1 MLSTTEKIKDRLSIV
16 DVVSQYIDLHKAGGA
31 LKAKC
36 PFHNEKSP
44 SFFVSPERGTY
55 YCFGCGAKGDIFSFV
70 QEFEGVDFYNALKIL
85 AEKANVEIEKVVND
99 PNILKKKRVFDCI
112 EEATVF
118 FQNELRNQREALLY
132 LKGRGLSIEMVR
144 DWRIGFARD
153 DWHSLQDY
161 LISKKF
167 SIEEIE
173 QSGLIK
179 KGDSGKFYS
188 RFRGRVMFP
197 IFDSSGRVVAFS
209 GRILNQN
216 TDEAKYINSPETP
229 IFEKSKILYG
239 FDKAKRSMREKDFVI
254 LVEGQMDL
262 LLSHQAG
269 FANTVASSGTAF
281 TFEQASLIKRLCSNL
296 YIAYD
301 ADNAGQNASFRAWKI
316 ALNSGLNVSLI
327 SMPKGMDPADAI
339 NKDPKIWSEAI
350 EKAKNIIEYYLD
362 IIDGKDKKKDDSVLK
377 EKILPLIA
385 SVDSSI
391 DKARFLQKVSSKSGI
406 SETSLNDELHKVV
419 LLDTSSD
426 IKEEVFKPASKIKG
440 IKRKSI
446 ALLWYL
452 EEKKKEESQKM
463 KEGLKNILDDF
474 DSIYKDDEDKNT
486 LLFEAEVYYGPLE
499 DFNKII
505 DEILFLLEEDVLKE
519 KFVFAMEAL
528 KRAEGANDKD
538 MIEREIQ
545 NCQTISNKLS
555 SLKAK
560 YFNN

>member
-85 AEKANVEIEKVVND
+85 AEKANVEIEKIVND

-112 EEATVF
+112 EEATIF
-118 FQNELRNQREALLY
+118 FQNELRNQKEALLY

-144 DWRIGFARD
+144 DWRIGFAKE

-161 LISKKF
+161 LLSKKF
-167 SIEEIE
+167 SIDEID

-179 KGDSGKFYS
+179 KGDNGKYYS
-188 RFRGRVMFP
+188 RFRGRIMFP

-209 GRILNQN
+209 GRILKSD
-216 TDEAKYINSPETP
+216 TEEAKYINSPETP

-239 FDKAKRSMREKDFVI
+239 FDKAKRVMREKDFVI

-281 TFEQASLIKRLCSNL
+281 TFEQATLIKRLCSNL

-316 ALNSGLNVSLI
+316 ALSSGLNVSLI
-327 SMPKGMDPADAI
+327 SIPKDMDPADAI
-339 NKDPKIWSEAI
+339 NRDPGIWSEAI
-350 EKAKNIIEYYLD
+350 SKAKNIIEYYLD
-362 IIDGKDKKKDDSVLK
+362 IIDGKDKSKDDLILK

-385 SVDSSI
+385 SVDSPI
-391 DKARFLQKVSSKSGI
+391 NKARYLQKVSSRSGI
-406 SETSLNDELHKVV
+406 SENSLNEELQKVS
-419 LLDTSSD
+419 LLDIGDSGKT
-426 IKEEVFKPASKIKG
+426 VVKPTSKIKG

-452 EEKKKEESQKM
+452 EEKNKKESENLKN
-463 KEGLKNILDDF
+463 GLKDILEDF
-474 DSIYKDDEDKNT
+474 ENIYKDDEDKNT
-486 LLFEAEVYYGPLE
+486 LLFEAEVYYGSTE
-499 DFNKII
+499 DYYKIV
-505 DEILFLLEEDVLKE
+505 DEILFLLEEEVLKE

-528 KRAEGANDKD
+528 KRAEASNNKDEIDKE
-538 MIEREIQ
+538 IE
-545 NCQTISNKLS
+545 NCQIISNKLS
-555 SLKAK
+555 NLKAK